1 MTYVSRKIHIMQE
14 NTNRMSLKVTL
25 EQDIK
30 TAMLAGD
37 KTLVTTLRGL
47 KSAILYV
54 EVAEGKRDD
63 GLSDDDIIKVFQK
76 EAKKRQESADLYAQG
91 GNTDKQSAELAEK
104 TVIEK
109 YLPAQLSEQEL
120 SVIIDDVIATTNAT
134 GMQAMGQVMGA
145 VKARAGAGADGALL
159 ARLVK
164 ERLA

>member
-1 MTYVSRKIHIMQE
+1 MAFVSRKIHIMQE

-63 GLSDDDIIKVFQK
+63 GLSDNDIIKVFQK

-145 VKARAGAGADGALL
+145 VKARAGAAADGSTI

-164 ERLA
+164 ERL